1 MSGVTTTLKR
11 LLQTYRRAAV
21 PALLLHAVLLAALLQ
36 VRFTPAVKPKDVEP
50 VVSYLY
56 QPLPVSTQQ
65 AQPEADTGPEPV
77 TPDAKP
83 VTAKPS
89 SKLLDTADSKK
100 VEQARPDT
108 PPAPQTQLVTQQ
120 LVPAPQSGL
129 AQRSLERAA
138 TTTPAAMEQA
148 AAASYQQ
155 FLQAQQPAKITVE
168 KRHQQLSKDPALQ
181 VFAQLDNGLQLIRT
195 KGGCRFADPAKEG
208 FEALMTSSAV
218 VPCGDEENSSALLK
232 QALEKHS
239 KR

>member
-11 LLQTYRRAAV
+11 LLQTYGRVAL

-36 VRFTPAVKPKDVEP
+36 VRFTPAVKPPDVES

-56 QPLPVSTQQ
+56 QPPVSTQQ

-77 TPDAKP
+77 TPNAEP
-83 VTAKPS
+83 VIAKPS
-89 SKLLDTADSKK
+89 SRSLRTADSKK
-100 VEQARPDT
+100 VEQAPADT
-108 PPAPQTQLVTQQ
+108 PPAPTTQSVRQP
-120 LVPAPQSGL
+120 VAVPQSGL

-155 FLQAQQPAKITVE
+155 FLQLQRQPKMTVN
-168 KRHQQLSKDPALQ
+168 KRHQQLSTDPAQQ
-181 VFAQLDNGLQLIRT
+181 VFARLDNGLQLIRT

-218 VPCGDEENSSALLK
+218 VPCGDEEDSSALLK